1 MEANTLKIIFS
12 NNLKKYLNR
21 NGISQT
27 DLANELNIPETTFS
41 NWMQA
46 KTYPRPD
53 KIQLLADYFKIT
65 RSDLTEEE
73 QNYVGECP
81 ISVQIPV
88 LGAIACGTPIL
99 AEQNYEEYRCE
110 ATNHLPSGELVYLKA
125 KGNSMEPTIP
135 NGAYVM
141 IREQPDVESG
151 EIAAVLVNGDTEV
164 TLKRI
169 KKQGDIIMLMPDNP
183 THNPMIIDENNPA
196 KIIGKAIR
204 FTQDL

>member
-1 MEANTLKIIFS
+1 MDANTLKIIFS
-12 NNLKKYLNR
+12 NNLKKYLSR

-27 DLANELNIPETTFS
+27 DLANELDIPETTFS

-53 KIQLLADYFKIT
+53 KIQMLADYFKVT

-73 QNYVGECP
+73 QNYTGECP
-81 ISVQIPV
+81 ISIRIPV
-88 LGAIACGTPIL
+88 LGAIACGAPIL

-110 ATNHLPSGELVYLKA
+110 ATDHLPSGKLVYLKA

-141 IREQPDVESG
+141 VREQPDVESG
-151 EIAAVLVNGDTEV
+151 EIAAVLVNGDTEA

-169 KKQGDIIMLMPDNP
+169 KKQGNIIMLMPDNP

-204 FTQDL
+204 FTRDL